1 MVSLARNTV
10 GYDVTDV
17 PSLVIRYGQPASGI
31 VVGAG
36 ARIVAAANDSGT
48 SRRSASGVT
57 RLERSS
63 LLAAAAVLAA
73 AAAAVLTAAAAA
85 VLTAAPAVLAA
96 TGGAG
101 CVLAATAACSVLA
114 AVTAAAVVGISAA
127 AALPTTV
134 ACLVLVRGLGSV
146 LIVRN
151 RRCGV
156 GSGLQP
162 HRELLGQVRRG
173 YEMLLLNPVL
183 RVYSQDVVD
192 EIHHLGDPVGT
203 VGKLNGPV
211 VVVLE
216 EVVESGE
223 AVVPVH
229 DVASGECHGAHGV
242 AQAFEVRNFLQI
254 IADVDRRFAF
264 S

>member
-73 AAAAVLTAAAAA
+73 AAA
-85 VLTAAPAVLAA
+85 VLTAAPAVLAT
-96 TGGAG
+96 TGVAG

-173 YEMLLLNPVL
+173 YEMLALNPVL

-192 EIHHLGDPVGT
+192 EIHHLGDSVGT

-223 AVVPVH
+223 AVIPVH
-229 DVASGECHGAHGV
+229 DVASGVCHGTHGV
-242 AQAFEVRNFLQI
+242 AQAFEVRNFLQV